1 MSDDF
6 GADTKTEYYNNGTI
20 RATIDAE
27 NHRTEYKYDENNRRT
42 EVTLSVNGVK
52 FTEKVVYDEVGN
64 ILSTT
69 DGENRTTKYEYDDSN
84 RRIKTIDPL
93 NHTTLTTYDKVGNST
108 QTTDAKGR
116 IAKTAYDVLNRQ
128 TSVTQAFGTIDAT
141 TTAYGYDA
149 VGNITSEIDGRNH
162 TTTYSPDGLNRQIK
176 ITDTYND
183 ITTTTYYETPGE
195 VAAAIQS
202 ELPNANIDLN
212 SVGKIVKTTDANGYS
227 TLSIYDRIGRLTDT
241 YDGIKHRTS
250 HITYY
255 ADDRIKTSTDTFGKI
270 TTYVYNDALR
280 QTIVTDPLGLT
291 TTRTY
296 NKVGNLLAETDSRN
310 RTTQY
315 EYDELNR
322 QKTITDAEGGI
333 TTYTYY
339 NDGKTKS
346 ITDSVNNTTSYTYDA
361 ANRLTKEQSVLGT
374 RTYGYDEVDNQT
386 STVDRNGRTINY
398 DYDNL
403 NRVKSEL
410 WVTLPNTKLFT
421 YTYDQNSNLTS
432 ADDGNIKY
440 NYSYDNTDLLSQV
453 DRLTSGSPTV
463 SFKYDYDAVG
473 NLTKSDELIGTTVTA
488 STVYQYNDPRN
499 LNTQITQTGVGL
511 VSKLVKFDYDAA
523 GLNTQIQRYANGQLA
538 VTTTDSYDQYGRL
551 VGIKQENPQSVIAN
565 SSYGFDN
572 LSRLTSETIDGVSRQ
587 IAYDKIDQVKSVTG
601 SNSEAY
607 TYDKNGNRTLGGYVT
622 GVGNKLLSDGTY
634 NYEYD
639 DEGNRTKRTNIATSV
654 VDEYVWDYRN
664 RLTAVTSKDGTGVVT
679 QTVGYEYDVDDQRVS
694 KTVGG
699 VRENYYLDRNQIA
712 FVTDGSGTETFHYLY
727 GLNIDSVMAQDSPT
741 GMVWSLGD
749 RLGSIN
755 LLADAGG
762 VVVDKR
768 TYDSF
773 GRVLSETNPSVKFRY
788 GYTGR
793 EQDGETGL
801 DYYRARY
808 YDAGNGRFISV
819 DPMGFGAGDTNL
831 YRYVGNSSTL
841 YTDPTGEFKFP
852 SWNDIQRGASD
863 FYNGV
868 TTTAQNSLEYYAG
881 LAVRGQNEGG
891 FVGGVKQVVGTG
903 GGLLSSLA
911 TKDNIGKTAL
921 TLAAPVILPAAAE
934 WAATTAVGRGILAIP
949 GVVPATRIWLGM
961 EGVKHGSQEVG
972 QAWYGVGED
981 GRQLSTPERWLTGF
995 NGLLTLGTSAFD
1007 LSGSIRNILPT
1018 KGSGIAQI
1026 SEYDGQM
1033 SVIPRDKS
1041 NNKLTKYGT
1050 SGDGFQNGDTGPH
1063 GQLSP
1068 GLNRATGNGNNTA
1081 DGMIQS
1087 HHPVQTKPATEWAAR
1102 HRITEYKPTKA
1113 PTVLLSTAPGQPH
1126 ALINQMQ
1133 TTAGHGSG
1141 QTLRQ
1146 SFDRGYRELID
1157 SGVDPKIA
1165 NKVMKENYKYYTNL
1179 VEEEIAAGRSISSLK
1194 DNFNSLR

>member
-20 RATIDAE
+20 RATIDAQ

-42 EVTLSVNGVK
+42 EIIKTVNGST

-64 ILSTT
+64 ILSNT

-93 NHTTLTTYDKVGNST
+93 NHTTQTTYDKVGNST

-183 ITTTTYYETPGE
+183 ITQTKYYETPGE
-195 VAAAIQS
+195 VAAALLV
-202 ELPNANIDLN
+202 ELPNTTIDVN
-212 SVGKIVKTTDANGYS
+212 SIGKIVKTTDANGYS
-227 TLSIYDRIGRLTDT
+227 TLSIYDLQGRLTDT
-241 YDGIKHRTS
+241 YDGTKHRTS

-255 ADDRIKTSTDTFGKI
+255 ADDRIKTSTDTFGKV

-296 NKVGNLLAETDSRN
+296 DKVGNLLALTDSRS

-333 TTYTYY
+333 TSYTYY

-346 ITDSVNNTTSYTYDA
+346 ITDSVNNITSYTYDA
-361 ANRLTKEQSVLGT
+361 ANRLTQEQSVLGT
-374 RTYGYDEVDNQT
+374 RTYGYDEVDNRT
-386 STVDRNGRTINY
+386 STIDRNGRTINY

-440 NYSYDNTDLLSQV
+440 NYTYDNTDLLSQV
-453 DRLTSGSPTV
+453 DRITTGSSTV

-473 NLTKSDELIGTTVTA
+473 NLTKSDELIGTTLTA
-488 STVYQYNDPRN
+488 STSYKYNDPRN
-499 LNTQITQTGVGL
+499 LNTEITQTGVGL

-538 VTTTDSYDQYGRL
+538 VTTTDSYDEFGRL
-551 VGIKQENPQSVIAN
+551 VGIKQENSTGVIAN

-572 LSRLTSETIDGVSRQ
+572 LSRLTSETIDGVNRQ
-587 IAYDKIDQVKSVTG
+587 IAYDKIDQVKTVTG

-634 NYEYD
+634 NYQYD
-639 DEGNRTKRTNIATSV
+639 AEGNRTKRTNIATGV

-664 RLTAVTSKDGTGVVT
+664 RLTAVTSKDAVGVVT

-694 KTVGG
+694 KTVNTSATLSAGG

-749 RLGSIN
+749 RLGSIS

-762 VVVDKR
+762 VVVNKR
-768 TYDSF
+768 TFDSF
-773 GRVLSETNPSVKFRY
+773 GRVLSETNPNVKFRY

-793 EQDGETGL
+793 ETDGETGL

-841 YTDPTGEFKFP
+841 ATDPSGEFAWFVIP
-852 SWNDIQRGASD
+852 AIVAIGGAILGA
-863 FYNGV
+863 Y
-868 TTTAQNSLEYYAG
+868 QNYDYQQSQIADGKKSTGIDYVDVATSAAWG
-881 LAVRGQNEGG
+881 AVGA
-891 FVGGVKQVVGTG
+891 T
-903 GGLLSSLA
+903 GGLLAATIAPATALPIMAGVGLISAAQNYSNALTADAGGESNTANHYYKMGYLDLFGSLTSTFHTPTPPSMQSAMALA
-911 TKDNIGKTAL
+911 TNSANALSGAFAGVAASDIFQHYLAINIKPIDSSDNEKIGDIAKEHGSFGGCDILACKIEKYFLGNPQLSNQAKHIRIQSDNPRGIIIFNPDKSVIGAQFHEGIVVKIGKNEVVIDNINPDGIMKKQWLKQFSSPDQL
-921 TLAAPVILPAAAE
+921 TVYESPL
-934 WAATTAVGRGILAIP
+934 
-949 GVVPATRIWLGM
+949 GVENR
-961 EGVKHGSQEVG
+961 
-972 QAWYGVGED
+972 QA
-981 GRQLSTPERWLTGF
+981 
-995 NGLLTLGTSAFD
+995 
-1007 LSGSIRNILPT
+1007 T
-1018 KGSGIAQI
+1018 KGIQI
-1026 SEYDGQM
+1026 D
-1033 SVIPRDKS
+1033 
-1041 NNKLTKYGT
+1041 NKLP
-1050 SGDGFQNGDTGPH
+1050 DGF
-1063 GQLSP
+1063 
-1068 GLNRATGNGNNTA
+1068 
-1081 DGMIQS
+1081 
-1087 HHPVQTKPATEWAAR
+1087 K
-1102 HRITEYKPTKA
+1102 
-1113 PTVLLSTAPGQPH
+1113 
-1126 ALINQMQ
+1126 
-1133 TTAGHGSG
+1133 
-1141 QTLRQ
+1141 
-1146 SFDRGYRELID
+1146 
-1157 SGVDPKIA
+1157 
-1165 NKVMKENYKYYTNL
+1165 
-1179 VEEEIAAGRSISSLK
+1179 
-1194 DNFNSLR
+1194 